1 LQNPEE
7 PKALTTNG
15 LLAPQDAFV
24 GAKGLDSFG
33 PADVLSS
40 GTLQLFKSNRRL
52 FSNFL
57 AAFELSLPSTRQR
70 MLDMGCGFGA
80 LSQLVGNSL
89 SFHDVY
95 GVDIDDIRSSVAKQR
110 GLHISR
116 CDLRHEQLPYPD
128 NFFDLVMS
136 FGVLDHINILDHP
149 ISEANRV
156 LKVGGCLAISTT
168 NLSSWVN
175 RLALLLG
182 YQPRNLEIS
191 EKGLFGVHKLYKELY
206 TCTDPMGRI
215 SSFTLRALEEFLDFN
230 GFSVLRRWGAGL
242 IPSPDRDPGT
252 LMKMID
258 RILSK
263 RPSLAVRYIV
273 LAKKVR

>member
-1 LQNPEE
+1 
-7 PKALTTNG
+7 
-15 LLAPQDAFV
+15 
-24 GAKGLDSFG
+24 
-33 PADVLSS
+33 
-40 GTLQLFKSNRRL
+40 
-52 FSNFL
+52 
-57 AAFELSLPSTRQR
+57 

-80 LSQLVGNSL
+80 LSQLIGNSL
-89 SFHDVY
+89 RFQDIY
-95 GVDIDDIRSSVAKQR
+95 GVDIDDIRSSVAKRR
-110 GLHISR
+110 GLHVAR
-116 CDLRHEQLPYPD
+116 CDLRQEQLPYPD
-128 NFFDLVMS
+128 DFFDLVMS
-136 FGVLDHINILDHP
+136 FGVLYHIKILDHA

-191 EKGLFGVHKLYKELY
+191 ERGLFGVHGLYKQLY

-215 SSFTLRALEEFLDFN
+215 SSFTLRALEEFLSFN

-252 LMKMID
+252 LIKMID

-273 LAKKVR
+273 LAKKIG